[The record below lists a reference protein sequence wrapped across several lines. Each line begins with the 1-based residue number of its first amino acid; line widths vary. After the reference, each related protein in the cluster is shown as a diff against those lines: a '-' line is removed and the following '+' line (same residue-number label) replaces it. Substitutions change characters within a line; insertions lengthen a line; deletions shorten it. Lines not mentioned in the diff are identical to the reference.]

1 MRLVGLR
8 AWADLPDT
16 LRTDEVRPY
25 YDELMRHRAGLAA
38 KRAFDVC
45 GSLFLLALTWWLFI
59 ILAVAIKLDS
69 PGPVFFRQERVG
81 RYGETFRIFKFRT
94 MCADAERK
102 GAQVTSAGDSRITRV
117 GAAIRKCRLDE
128 FAQLLDILRGT
139 MSFVGTRPEVPRY
152 VAAYTPKMRATLLL
166 APGVTSRASIEFKD
180 EDALLEGAEDVDAAY
195 IERVLPKKMELN
207 LRDLSQF
214 NFWGEIGTMFATV
227 AAVARR
233 D

>member
-1 MRLVGLR
+1 MGLL
-8 AWADLPDT
+8 AWADLPADM
-16 LRTDEVRPY
+16 RVNEVRPY
-25 YDELMRHRAGLAA
+25 YNELSKHRMSLVA
-38 KRAFDVC
+38 KRVFDVC
-45 GSLFLLALTWWLFI
+45 GSIFLFALTWWLFI

-81 RYGETFRIFKFRT
+81 RYGKTFRIFKFRT
-94 MCADAERK
+94 MCVDAEKK

-117 GAAIRKCRLDE
+117 GSVIRKCRLDE
-128 FAQLLDILRGT
+128 VAQLIDILRGT

-152 VAAYTPKMRATLLL
+152 VAAYAPEMRATLLL

-195 IERVLPKKMELN
+195 IDLVLPKKMNLN
-207 LRDLSQF
+207 LRDLSHF
-214 NFWGEIGTMFATV
+214 SFLGEIATMFATIS
-227 AAVARR
+227 AVAGS